1 MKGSA
6 FPVGNDR
13 LTTICPFGKPPAN
26 DRSLREADAHLI
38 VAGGQLRLKRR

>member
-26 DRSLREADAHLI
+26 DRSLRILD
-38 VAGGQLRLKRR
+38 V